1 MLICGNRLAMS
12 DARIKAGIW
21 VQAAL
26 RLGQADGR
34 YGVVI
39 RKGDADAG
47 GVLVVLRG
55 SRGIMVLTQIRDGM
69 GEAAWLRG
77 TGETPVEEASADAYI
92 AKQIRYDT
100 DLWVIEFEAPDYLP
114 PFEAKII

>member
-1 MLICGNRLAMS
+1 MS
-12 DARIKAGIW
+12 DPRIKAGLW

-55 SRGIMVLTQIRDGM
+55 HSGVTVLTQIRDAS
-69 GEAAWLRG
+69 GELAWLRG
-77 TGETPVEEASADAYI
+77 TGEVPVEDPVADAYI
-92 AKQIRYDT
+92 AKQVKYDS
-100 DLWVIEFEAPDYLP
+100 DLWVIEFDAPDYLP
-114 PFEAKII
+114 PFEGKII

>member
-1 MLICGNRLAMS
+1 MS
-12 DARIKAGIW
+12 DPRIKVGLW

-26 RLGQADGR
+26 RMGQSDGR

-39 RKGDADAG
+39 RKGDFDAG

-55 SRGIMVLTQIRDGM
+55 HAGLTVLTQIRDASGQP
-69 GEAAWLRG
+69 AWLRG
-77 TGETPVEEASADAYI
+77 TGEIPVEEAAADAYI
-92 AKQIRYDT
+92 AKQLKYDS
-100 DLWVIEFEAPDYLP
+100 DLWVIEFDAPDYLP

>member
-1 MLICGNRLAMS
+1 MS
-12 DARIKAGIW
+12 DPRIKVGLW
-21 VQAAL
+21 VQAVL
-26 RLGQADGR
+26 RLGQSDSR

-39 RKGDADAG
+39 RKGDFDAG

-55 SRGIMVLTQIRDGM
+55 HAGLTVLTQIRDAT

-77 TGETPVEEASADAYI
+77 TGATPVEEPVADAYI
-92 AKQIRYDT
+92 AKQLKYDS
-100 DLWVIEFEAPDYLP
+100 DLWIIEFDAPDDLP

>member
-1 MLICGNRLAMS
+1 MS
-12 DARIKAGIW
+12 EPRIKAGLW

-55 SRGIMVLTQIRDGM
+55 HSGVMVLIQIRDAS
-69 GEAAWLRG
+69 GEPAWLRG
-77 TGETPVEEASADAYI
+77 TGEAAVEEPVADAYI
-92 AKQIRYDT
+92 AKQLKYDS
-100 DLWVIEFEAPDYLP
+100 DLWVIEFDAPDYLP

>member
-1 MLICGNRLAMS
+1 MS
-12 DARIKAGIW
+12 GERIKAGFW

-47 GVLVVLRG
+47 GILVLLRG
-55 SRGIMVLTQIRDGM
+55 HAGMMVLTQIRDGE
-69 GEAAWLRG
+69 GNAAWLRV
-77 TGETPVEEASADAYI
+77 TGEVPVEAAAADAYV
-92 AKQIRYDT
+92 AKQLRYDP
-100 DLWVIEFEAPDYLP
+100 DLWVLEFDAPDYLP
-114 PFEAKII
+114 PFEAKIV

>member
-1 MLICGNRLAMS
+1 MS
-12 DARIKAGIW
+12 GERIKAGFW

-55 SRGIMVLTQIRDGM
+55 HAGLIVLTQIRDGE
-69 GEAAWLRG
+69 GSPAWLRG
-77 TGETPVEEASADAYI
+77 TGEVPVEETEADGYV
-92 AKQIRYDT
+92 AKQLRYDP
-100 DLWVIEFEAPDYLP
+100 DLWVLEFDAPDYLP
-114 PFEAKII
+114 PFEAKIV

>member
-1 MLICGNRLAMS
+1 MS
-12 DARIKAGIW
+12 SARIKAGMW

-47 GVLVVLRG
+47 GILVVLRG
-55 SRGIMVLTQIRDGM
+55 HEGITVLTQIRDGA

-77 TGETPVEEASADAYI
+77 TGDVPVEETAADAYI
-92 AKQIRYDT
+92 AKQIKYDP
-100 DLWVIEFEAPDYLP
+100 DVWVIEFDAPDYLP

>member
-1 MLICGNRLAMS
+1 M
-12 DARIKAGIW
+12 KAGLW

-55 SRGIMVLTQIRDGM
+55 HSGVTVLTQIRDAS
-69 GEAAWLRG
+69 GELAWLRG
-77 TGETPVEEASADAYI
+77 TGEVPVEDPVADAYI
-92 AKQIRYDT
+92 AKQVKYDS
-100 DLWVIEFEAPDYLP
+100 DLWVIEFDAPDYLP
-114 PFEAKII
+114 PFEGKII

>member
-1 MLICGNRLAMS
+1 MS
-12 DARIKAGIW
+12 DARIKAGVW
-21 VQAAL
+21 VQAVL
-26 RLGQADGR
+26 RLGQADAR

-47 GVLVVLRG
+47 GVLVALRG
-55 SRGIMVLTQIRDGM
+55 PKGMMVLTQIRDAM

-77 TGETPVEEASADAYI
+77 TGEAPVEEARADAYI
-92 AKQIRYDT
+92 AKQVGYDS
-100 DLWVIEFEAPDYLP
+100 DRWVIEFEAPDYLP